1 MRHEEIEVKFLIEDL
16 VAMRQRLVAIGATLT
31 TPRTYEEN
39 LLFDTPDAQL
49 RRQGRL
55 LRLRRDRRSRITYK
69 EPPTHH
75 NVDFKIMQEYEVEV
89 SDFDQTHV
97 ILTKLGFALAL
108 RFEKYRETFTC
119 QGAEIVL
126 DEVPF
131 GTFIEIE
138 GPQEAI
144 RAIVTALELDFDAR
158 LVSSYVDIF
167 DTVCTTYKLPV
178 TDITFAAFR
187 SLALD
192 LRACQL
198 H

>member
-16 VAMRQRLVAIGATLT
+16 VAMRQRLVALGATLS

-39 LLFDTPDAQL
+39 LLFDTPDAQF

-55 LRLRRDRRSRITYK
+55 LRLRRDQRNRLTYK
-69 EPPTHH
+69 EPPAQH
-75 NVDFKIMQEYEVEV
+75 NADFKIMQEYEIAV
-89 SDFDQTHV
+89 SDFGQAHAM
-97 ILTKLGFALAL
+97 LTKLGFAVAL
-108 RFEKYRETFTC
+108 RFEKYRETFTY
-119 QGAEIVL
+119 QGAEVVL

-131 GTFIEIE
+131 GVFMEIE

-144 RAIVTALELDFDAR
+144 RAIVTALGLDFNAR

-167 DTVCTTYKLPV
+167 DAVCATYKLPV
-178 TDITFAAFR
+178 TDITFEAFR
-187 SLALD
+187 SCTID

-198 H
+198 R

>member
-1 MRHEEIEVKFLIEDL
+1 
-16 VAMRQRLVAIGATLT
+16 
-31 TPRTYEEN
+31 
-39 LLFDTPDAQL
+39 
-49 RRQGRL
+49 
-55 LRLRRDRRSRITYK
+55 
-69 EPPTHH
+69 
-75 NVDFKIMQEYEVEV
+75 
-89 SDFDQTHV
+89 
-97 ILTKLGFALAL
+97 
-108 RFEKYRETFTC
+108 
-119 QGAEIVL
+119 
-126 DEVPF
+126 VPF

>member
-1 MRHEEIEVKFLIEDL
+1 MRHEEIEVKFLVEDL
-16 VAMRQRLVAIGATLT
+16 PAMRQRLVALGATLT

-55 LRLRRDRRSRITYK
+55 LRLRRDRRNRITYK

-75 NVDFKIMQEYEVEV
+75 HVDFKIMQEYEVEV
-89 SDFDQTHV
+89 SDFAQAHA
-97 ILTKLGFALAL
+97 ILTKLGFALSL
-108 RFEKYRETFTC
+108 RFEKYRETFTY

-126 DEVPF
+126 DEAPF
-131 GTFIEIE
+131 GTL
-138 GPQEAI
+138 G
-144 RAIVTALELDFDAR
+144 LDFDAR

-167 DTVCTTYKLPV
+167 DTVCTTYKLPA

-187 SLALD
+187 SLAID

-198 H
+198 R